1 MGGHFVYPRH
11 VVAAMACRL
20 PWAMISGYHVAWTR
34 DSARVSGDVWYNSG
48 LPLSTRIDTLCMW
61 HQSRIGARPSA
72 QCGARHAPR
81 RGREGGV
88 RARRRA
94 DPLEAPVRGALCP
107 ARGRHAR
114 TPTDAPDRG
123 APDQPPGRAGGAA
136 RRAAPNASF
145 DLTRRGR
152 VVAPRVV
159 QNRDRVLWDS
169 DARPGGRG
177 RRRRTSSGD
186 CRQSSRGE
194 AGP

>member
-1 MGGHFVYPRH
+1 MWGASCAP
-11 VVAAMACRL
+11 
-20 PWAMISGYHVAWTR
+20 TR
-34 DSARVSGDVWYNSG
+34 ARG
-48 LPLSTRIDTLCMW
+48 R
-61 HQSRIGARPSA
+61 GARP
-72 QCGARHAPR
+72 Q
-81 RGREGGV
+81 
-88 RARRRA
+88 ARRSSGGPSAGRVVPRA
-94 DPLEAPVRGALCP
+94 GPTN
-107 ARGRHAR
+107 AR

-194 AGP
+194 AGPTARAERGGVSGPHGPSCSGMREYGQAVTEGPQTRPEGMCAGL

>member
-1 MGGHFVYPRH
+1 MRPDAGPR
-11 VVAAMACRL
+11 A
-20 PWAMISGYHVAWTR
+20 
-34 DSARVSGDVWYNSG
+34 
-48 LPLSTRIDTLCMW
+48 
-61 HQSRIGARPSA
+61 
-72 QCGARHAPR
+72 
-81 RGREGGV
+81 GV

-114 TPTDAPDRG
+114 TPTDAPNRG

-159 QNRDRVLWDS
+159 QNSDRVLWDS

-194 AGP
+194 AGPTARAERGGVSGPHGPSCSGMREYGQAVTERPQTRPEGVCAGL